1 MMKTIRRYCL
11 LLLALLCACENPLTE
26 TIAETETGIASDITI
41 NSVVLSG
48 VSRFG
53 PSMGDV
59 SIGMVL
65 STEPVFDIESG
76 IVAKAMHIDVTC
88 TMTVVVDGLSSG
100 TTYNYKSFLTVG
112 GKTYYGNVKSFTTQ
126 VSPVTGV
133 SLDQESL
140 VMTEGD
146 PAVRLT
152 ASVEP
157 ESATNKSVV
166 WSSSDDAVASVN
178 QNGEVQALLAGEAD
192 ITATTVDGNHT
203 ASCHVIVNKKI
214 ILVTQIRF
222 ERPNYELPVGSRMK
236 LTPIVEPENASDPT
250 VTWESADAGVVDVD
264 EGGEVVAVSI
274 GSGPVAITAR
284 TVDGSGVFG
293 TCYVSV
299 TPIGVESVTVDPK
312 ELKLHVSETYNLKA
326 IVLPDNATNKDV
338 TWASHPDNVVTVSKT
353 GEVKALGNGEA
364 TITVTTK
371 DGGKEDQ
378 CSVLVTTPIQSV
390 SIDREELSMIVGRK
404 QSITVTINPS
414 TASVSEIKWS
424 SDNSALAAV
433 DGADGRTCEIKAVG
447 VGDTDILVTV
457 KDHDGGEF
465 QAKSHVTIKKET
477 IHVTGISLEATS
489 ITMEEGESRTL
500 AYTIEPADA
509 DNHLVSWR
517 TSDESVVS
525 VSDKGVLLAL
535 SADGSPATISV
546 ITDDGG
552 KRADCV
558 VTVKK
563 KIIPVSSVSV
573 TPKEVE
579 MHKVDDSVQLT
590 ASVSPDNAS
599 NKDVVWSTSDEK
611 VASVNDSGLVEAVG
625 NGTATITVTTVDG
638 NYKDECSV
646 SVSISVTDVKISPN
660 SLTLMVGETHAL
672 TAIVEPEMAF
682 DKSVSWESSYPAIAA
697 VDHNGVVE
705 AKEEGSATITVK
717 TRDGGKRADCS
728 VLVKKKVVPVAS
740 VSISPENLNMYVGDS
755 EQLTCEVLPKDAD
768 DKTVTWSSSDSSVAS
783 VSETGV
789 VVAKSEGN
797 ATITV
802 TTHDGNYS
810 ASCQVAVTEA
820 QTVTGLEAVDLGLPS
835 GTKWANMNLGA
846 TKPEEYGDYYAW
858 GESDPKNSYSEN
870 TYKWFLKKYNYL
882 KGHGVIDYKMVL
894 DYEDDAAFNTL
905 GEKWYI
911 PTMEQYEELKKHC
924 SISFITNNDAQ
935 GCLFTSNLN
944 GNSVFFPA
952 GGYKYE
958 AQIEHFQNRGFY
970 LSRECYSYSLYY
982 GVEICVDNNKILWTS
997 LGSRYSGASIRPV
1010 SGDNDLRR
1018 PVESV
1023 SIQPQKVTSISGVS
1037 FQLSAQ
1043 VLPREAVNR
1052 EIVWSASS
1060 PEIASVGDQGIVYTK
1075 APGTAQICVTAA
1087 DGGIQAFCEVTVIEA
1102 EQFEAIDMGLPSGVK
1117 WANMNLGACSVEDY
1131 GNYYSFGEIT
1141 EKNTYDWQHYIWGNK
1156 TILKKYNNKSSYG
1169 DVDGRVILDLEDDA
1183 ANQKRQGAWRIPT
1196 KEELSELM
1204 DYDNCTWYWCE
1215 RNNKKGYLVTSL
1227 HNGAQLFFPA
1237 PGLKKGATLYSEE
1250 SQGYYLSSTIGKDFP
1265 YKASCLRF
1273 TDGSRDFQP
1282 TSIDRCFGFS
1292 IRPVYGTRTLP
1303 VNDFVESIIFDKT
1316 EINLIPYQ
1324 KETIQVSIIP
1334 SSAGDWSVKWE
1345 SSDESIA
1352 IVDEVGCVLALKEGA
1367 AIITA
1372 ESVDGHKKANCKVLV
1387 TAPPVPGPDD
1397 IVDLGLSVKWSAFN
1411 IGARSPY
1418 EFGYYFSWGETEPKA
1433 DYTQNT
1439 CKWYNNTTGLFTK
1452 YNSDPSKG
1460 VVSQLDCIDPMD
1472 DVAHVKWGGGWR
1484 LPSFNE
1490 VEELIRECEFIWVK
1504 EKDVYGMLVTSNKE
1518 GYEDRSLFLPAAGR
1532 CWSNENNSLD
1542 YHDAVTDNNF
1552 YGYYMFN
1559 SSILDLSSSHV
1570 ITLWFNMYNLN
1581 FINSNYLYS
1590 GFSVRPVCD

>member
-26 TIAETETGIASDITI
+26 IIAETETGTASEITI

-59 SIGMVL
+59 STGMVL

-88 TMTVVVDGLSSG
+88 TMTVVVVGLSSG

-112 GKTYYGNVKSFTTQ
+112 GKTYYGNVKSFTTE

-338 TWASHPDNVVTVSKT
+338 TWASHPDNVATVSKT

-433 DGADGRTCEIKAVG
+433 EGADGRTCEIKAVG

-599 NKDVVWSTSDEK
+599 KKDVVWSTSDEK

-672 TAIVEPEMAF
+672 TAIVEPEIAF

-768 DKTVTWSSSDSSVAS
+768 DKTVTWSSSDSSVAT
-783 VSETGV
+783 VSATGV

-810 ASCQVAVTEA
+810 ALCQVAVTEA

-846 TKPEEYGDYYAW
+846 NSKEE
-858 GESDPKNSYSEN
+858 S
-870 TYKWFLKKYNYL
+870 
-882 KGHGVIDYKMVL
+882 
-894 DYEDDAAFNTL
+894 
-905 GEKWYI
+905 
-911 PTMEQYEELKKHC
+911 
-924 SISFITNNDAQ
+924 
-935 GCLFTSNLN
+935 
-944 GNSVFFPA
+944 
-952 GGYKYE
+952 
-958 AQIEHFQNRGFY
+958 
-970 LSRECYSYSLYY
+970 
-982 GVEICVDNNKILWTS
+982 
-997 LGSRYSGASIRPV
+997 
-1010 SGDNDLRR
+1010 
-1018 PVESV
+1018 
-1023 SIQPQKVTSISGVS
+1023 
-1037 FQLSAQ
+1037 
-1043 VLPREAVNR
+1043 
-1052 EIVWSASS
+1052 
-1060 PEIASVGDQGIVYTK
+1060 
-1075 APGTAQICVTAA
+1075 
-1087 DGGIQAFCEVTVIEA
+1087 
-1102 EQFEAIDMGLPSGVK
+1102 
-1117 WANMNLGACSVEDY
+1117 
-1131 GNYYSFGEIT
+1131 GNYYAFGELET
-1141 EKNTYDWQHYIWGNK
+1141 KNNYKWSNYLWGTKDN
-1156 TILKKYNNKSSYG
+1156 LLKYNNKKGFGS
-1169 DVDGRVILDLEDDA
+1169 VDCKYLLDSDDDA
-1183 ANQKRQGAWRIPT
+1183 AHLLLGGEWRIPT
-1196 KEELSELM
+1196 KEEQEELQN
-1204 DYDNCTWYWCE
+1204 NCRWSWGQVNGHSGCF
-1215 RNNKKGYLVTSL
+1215 VTSTTSGSSIFL
-1227 HNGAQLFFPA
+1227 PAAGYYQNESLYNFDYQGA
-1237 PGLKKGATLYSEE
+1237 
-1250 SQGYYLSSTIGKDFP
+1250 YLSSTIGGDYP
-1265 YKASCLRF
+1265 YNDYYMVFSE
-1273 TDGSRDFQP
+1273 GSKSEN
-1282 TSIDRCFGFS
+1282 TIDRSRGLP
-1292 IRPVYGTRTLP
+1292 IRAVCGPRTLS
-1303 VNDFVESIIFDKT
+1303 VNSFVQSISISKSELKIYPLTT
-1316 EINLIPYQ
+1316 ETL
-1324 KETIQVSIIP
+1324 TVSIIP
-1334 SSAGDWSVKWE
+1334 NTAEDKTLQWS
-1345 SSDESIA
+1345 SSDYTIA
-1352 IVDEVGCVLALKEGA
+1352 RVDENGCVLALKEGN
-1367 AIITA
+1367 AIITVETLDGNKRA
-1372 ESVDGHKKANCKVLV
+1372 ECRVIVLP
-1387 TAPPVPGPDD
+1387 PPVPGPEA
-1397 IVDLGLSVKWSAFN
+1397 IVDLGLSVKWAAFN
-1411 IGARSPY
+1411 LGARKPTEY
-1418 EFGYYFSWGETEPKA
+1418 GYYYSFGEVEPKE
-1433 DYTQNT
+1433 YYMLGT
-1439 CKWYNNTTGLFTK
+1439 CVWYDVNTGLFTK
-1452 YNSDPSKG
+1452 YNKNANKG
-1460 VVSQLDCIDPMD
+1460 IVDNKVVVDLED
-1472 DVAHVKWGGGWR
+1472 DAARVKWGDGWR
-1484 LPSFNE
+1484 LPSERDFL
-1490 VEELIRECEFIWVK
+1490 ELINECEWRWVNK
-1504 EKDVYGMLVTSNKE
+1504 NGVNGVLITSSKT
-1518 GYEDRSLFLPAAGR
+1518 GYEDNYIFLPAAGYCFGSYR
-1532 CWSNENNSLD
+1532 FIQD
-1542 YHDAVTDNNF
+1542 VDIH
-1552 YGYYMFN
+1552 GYYMLDCSCIDFSDHFSLLMGFDDDGKGN
-1559 SSILDLSSSHV
+1559 IYKTNKINFGGISIRAVHD
-1570 ITLWFNMYNLN
+1570 
-1581 FINSNYLYS
+1581 
-1590 GFSVRPVCD
+1590 

>member
-157 ESATNKSVV
+157 KSATNKSVV

-338 TWASHPDNVVTVSKT
+338 TWASHPDNVATVSKT

-858 GESDPKNSYSEN
+858 GETAPKARYNWD
-870 TYKWFLKKYNYL
+870 TYKWWNGWGAAHNTMSKYNFDPDY
-882 KGHGVIDYKMVL
+882 GVVDYKVSL
-894 DYEDDAAFNTL
+894 DALDDAAHVVLGGNWKTPSYSDWQELLKYSSRKLDYLNGVFGLLITSKVAGYTNKSIFLPAAGSKSSSGDSAGSSGCYWMSTCDCFVMCYAFAYLFDKSGFNF
-905 GEKWYI
+905 
-911 PTMEQYEELKKHC
+911 
-924 SISFITNNDAQ
+924 SISNGRFRCL
-935 GCLFTSNLN
+935 GCP
-944 GNSVFFPA
+944 VRA
-952 GGYKYE
+952 
-958 AQIEHFQNRGFY
+958 
-970 LSRECYSYSLYY
+970 
-982 GVEICVDNNKILWTS
+982 
-997 LGSRYSGASIRPV
+997 V
-1010 SGDNDLRR
+1010 SGGSNIVS
-1018 PVESV
+1018 VESV
-1023 SIQPQKVTSISGVS
+1023 VIEPSELTINKGQTASLSISYAPDNALFKTALWSVSDESVISVCKQGGGSKVT
-1037 FQLSAQ
+1037 
-1043 VLPREAVNR
+1043 AVN
-1052 EIVWSASS
+1052 A
-1060 PEIASVGDQGIVYTK
+1060 
-1075 APGTAQICVTAA
+1075 GTAQ
-1087 DGGIQAFCEVTVIEA
+1087 VIATTPEGKKA
-1102 EQFEAIDMGLPSGVK
+1102 YCTINVITDNQFEAVDLGLPSGIK
-1117 WANMNLGACSVEDY
+1117 WANMNLGASSVDDY
-1131 GNYYSFGEIT
+1131 GAYYAWGEHNIKT
-1141 EKNTYDWQHYIWGNK
+1141 NYDWSNYLWGNSQNE
-1156 TILKKYNNKSSYG
+1156 LVKYCNKSNYG
-1169 DVDGRVILDLEDDA
+1169 KVDSLRILEDVDDA
-1183 ANQKRQGAWRIPT
+1183 ACSSLGDKWRIPT
-1196 KEELSELM
+1196 YDDLMELS
-1204 DYDNCTWYWCE
+1204 DPSNCTWSWSE
-1215 RNNKKGYLVTSL
+1215 ENSGYLVISVRNSNSIFLPSAGEYRNSL
-1227 HNGAQLFFPA
+1227 LFGA
-1237 PGLKKGATLYSEE
+1237 KTN
-1250 SQGYYLSSTIGKDFP
+1250 GYYWLSSIDSEYP
-1265 YKASCLRF
+1265 YKASFLSF
-1273 TDGSRDFQP
+1273 YSTLYKVDSEN
-1282 TSIDRCFGFS
+1282 RCSGLS
-1292 IRPVYGTRTLP
+1292 IRPVYGNKPT
-1303 VNDFVESIIFDKT
+1303 NDNRFVSSVGLDKN
-1316 EINLIPYQ
+1316 ELYLIPGHTATLLARVMPESA
-1324 KETIQVSIIP
+1324 KNKNVIWTTSDSSIAKVEEGRVFAFKPGEVLITVTTIDGEYSAQCKVIVSPIP
-1334 SSAGDWSVKWE
+1334 AP
-1345 SSDESIA
+1345 DESEA
-1352 IVDEVGCVLALKEGA
+1352 
-1367 AIITA
+1367 
-1372 ESVDGHKKANCKVLV
+1372 
-1387 TAPPVPGPDD
+1387 
-1397 IVDLGLSVKWSAFN
+1397 VDLGLSVKWAPYN
-1411 IGARSPY
+1411 VGATSPEEY
-1418 EFGYYFSWGETEPKA
+1418 GCFYAWGETEIKEE
-1433 DYTQNT
+1433 YSWSTYKWCNQSVNT
-1439 CKWYNNTTGLFTK
+1439 ITK
-1452 YNSDPSKG
+1452 YNSDSSCGAVDNKT
-1460 VVSQLDCIDPMD
+1460 SLDSD
-1472 DVAHVKWGGGWR
+1472 DDIAHVVWGGKWR
-1484 LPSFNE
+1484 MPSYSE
-1490 VEELIRECEFIWVK
+1490 I
-1504 EKDVYGMLVTSNKE
+1504 KDLSFLCKWTKTSLNGIE
-1518 GYEDRSLFLPAAGR
+1518 GYLIESKTEGNDGFIFIPIAGTYEEKTRYSSRGHYWGVTKHYDSGKAACIICFDTSSVIGQSYYTRCYGLP
-1532 CWSNENNSLD
+1532 
-1542 YHDAVTDNNF
+1542 
-1552 YGYYMFN
+1552 
-1559 SSILDLSSSHV
+1559 
-1570 ITLWFNMYNLN
+1570 
-1581 FINSNYLYS
+1581 
-1590 GFSVRPVCD
+1590 VRPVCD